1 MADFIEIPEKC
12 RECRKYTRPFIHSK
26 CKLCQALE
34 FQEGILCDLNRRVQ
48 KPENFECFA
57 FSPILKS
64 VGSSTSEDQG
74 SSNQSTESFQKFFES
89 DRFKYQRALAVQ
101 KVKNDPDAVFIDI
114 KYHLAWNVVL
124 RRSSFPDP
132 QNAIKLVDDAFFDC
146 SSSVGSFVSLLWLA
160 PDHAHVYLESDG
172 EESVETIAQEIKR
185 ISESS
190 ILVKASEME
199 SNALVGNDLWDEA
212 YFAETIG

>member
-12 RECRKYTRPFIHSK
+12 CDCRKYTRPFIHSK
-26 CKLCQALE
+26 CKFCQKLG

-48 KPENFECFA
+48 KPDNFECLA

-64 VGSSTSEDQG
+64 VGLPTPEDHG
-74 SSNQSTESFQKFFES
+74 LSNETKEPLQKFFES

-101 KVKNDPDAVFIDI
+101 KMKNDPDAVFIDI
-114 KYHLAWNVVL
+114 KYHLAWNVVH

-132 QNAIKLVDDAFFDC
+132 QNAFKLVDDAFFNC
-146 SSSVGSFVSLLWLA
+146 SSSVGSFVNLLWLA
-160 PDHAHVYLESDG
+160 PDHVHLYVESDG
-172 EESVETIAQEIKR
+172 EKSLETMAQEIKR
-185 ISESS
+185 LSKIS
-190 ILVKASEME
+190 ILARTSDME
-199 SNALVGNDLWDEA
+199 QNVVAGNILWDKA